1 MADISLKDQK
11 GEVHFGEER
20 YPLKEELIVK
30 QKAKIEAGQTNLEAF
45 KNKWLAK
52 KDDDKL
58 YEELLSLYS

>member
-30 QKAKIEAGQTNLEAF
+30 QKAKIEAGQIEVGTQQRMD
-45 KNKWLAK
+45 LAALLVHK
-52 KDDDKL
+52 KLMVKI
-58 YEELLSLYS
+58 